1 MCEDLGIRPNEAL
14 ARADLA
20 DVLRGLDRPGDRAE
34 ADAEEAAATSIA
46 DAIGLVLRRSN
57 HRQVTDVVAAMV
69 STETSASAVAGTVAR
84 LVAAAAVLV
93 SGLVHLQLYFD
104 GYRDAPD
111 PNFGRSFLLNAVAS
125 VVLAVALL
133 FRREVLVRLAAAG
146 LLVGTLVAFTLS
158 RSDVEVFGFTE
169 TGLNPS
175 PQAAIALVAEIIGL
189 IALAP
194 TFVPRIGPGRELR
207 PAIAIPV
214 GVATVVLAVAGGAL
228 WAESDG
234 AAPTEAASGATT
246 VTIADFEFVA
256 ETLEVPSRH
265 DRRVDRT
272 AMPFPHSIVA
282 EDGSFQSPDIGSGE
296 TFSFTFT
303 EPGTYNYLC
312 GIHPTMRGTIV
323 VT

>member
-1 MCEDLGIRPNEAL
+1 
-14 ARADLA
+14 
-20 DVLRGLDRPGDRAE
+20 
-34 ADAEEAAATSIA
+34 
-46 DAIGLVLRRSN
+46 
-57 HRQVTDVVAAMV
+57 MV
-69 STETSASAVAGTVAR
+69 STESPASLVPGTVAR

-93 SGLVHLQLYFD
+93 GGLVHLQLYYD
-104 GYRDAPD
+104 GYRNAGDA

-146 LLVGTLVAFTLS
+146 LLLGTLVAFILT
-158 RSDVEVFGFTE
+158 RSDVEVLGFTE

-175 PQAAIALVAEIIGL
+175 PQAAIALVAEIVGL
-189 IALAP
+189 AALAL

-207 PAIAIPV
+207 PVIAIPA
-214 GVATVVLAVAGGAL
+214 GLVAVALAVAAGAL

-234 AAPTEAASGATT
+234 GAPTEAASGATT
-246 VTIADFEFVA
+246 VTIADFEFVS
-256 ETLEVPSRH
+256 ETLEVPVGTTVEWING
-265 DRRVDRT
+265 D
-272 AMPFPHSIVA
+272 AFPHSIAA
-282 EDGSFQSPDIGSGE
+282 EDGSFQSPDIAPGE
-296 TFSFTFT
+296 TFTFTFT